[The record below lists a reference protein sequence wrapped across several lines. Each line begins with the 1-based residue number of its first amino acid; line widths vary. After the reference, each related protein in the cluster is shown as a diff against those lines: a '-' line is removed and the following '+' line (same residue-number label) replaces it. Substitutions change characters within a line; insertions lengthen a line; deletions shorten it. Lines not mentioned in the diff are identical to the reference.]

1 MIQKYKRFTERVDDE
16 AWEGTDQDW
25 NDDWA
30 GGSRKSTPLPSR
42 FDMSGEI
49 VDDEDLYD
57 SEYYGG
63 IGHNFDHYD
72 NKDGS
77 DIDEHGFNR
86 DPDLSDDD
94 IEDNDMEHLK
104 YLLRGMFKNK
114 GFHNVSITNDE
125 LDLSIRC
132 NLSHRERLSDLISL
146 FDLVNK
152 LKTDILPQYDSDYD
166 TWESQ
171 KGQVMEFGFY
181 YDEGLND
188 DTDEDYGEDDEAPF

>member
-1 MIQKYKRFTERVDDE
+1 MIQKYRRFVERVDDE

-25 NDDWA
+25 NEDWA
-30 GGSRKSTPLPSR
+30 GGDRKKTSTPLPSR

-49 VDDEDLYD
+49 ADDDDFYD

-72 NKDGS
+72 NKDGNL
-77 DIDEHGFNR
+77 DR
-86 DPDLSDDD
+86 DPDLSDED
-94 IEDNDMEHLK
+94 IEDDDMAQLK

-114 GFHNVSITNDE
+114 GFHNVSITNDS
-125 LDLSIRC
+125 LDLTIRC

-171 KGQVMEFGFY
+171 RGQVMEFSFY

>member
-1 MIQKYKRFTERVDDE
+1 MIQKYKRFTERVDDD

-30 GGSRKSTPLPSR
+30 GGSRKKSNSLPSR

-49 VDDEDLYD
+49 SDDDDDFYD

-63 IGHNFDHYD
+63 IGHNFNDYD
-72 NKDGS
+72 NR
-77 DIDEHGFNR
+77 DIDKNGFDR
-86 DPDLSDDD
+86 DPDLSDED
-94 IEDNDMEHLK
+94 IEDDDMEHLK

-114 GFHNVSITNDE
+114 GIENVSITNDN

-132 NLSHRERLSDLISL
+132 SMGHRERLSDVINV
-146 FDLVNK
+146 FDLLNK
-152 LKTDILPQYDSDYD
+152 LKMDILPQYDSEFDM
-166 TWESQ
+166 WESQ
-171 KGQVMEFGFY
+171 RGQTLEFGFY

>member
-1 MIQKYKRFTERVDDE
+1 MIQKYKRFTERVDDD

-30 GGSRKSTPLPSR
+30 GGSRKKSNSLPSR

-49 VDDEDLYD
+49 SDDDDDFYD

-63 IGHNFDHYD
+63 VAHNFDHYD
-72 NKDGS
+72 NKDGNL
-77 DIDEHGFNR
+77 DR

-94 IEDNDMEHLK
+94 IEDDDMEHLK

-114 GFHNVSITNDE
+114 GIENVSITNDN

-132 NLSHRERLSDLISL
+132 SMGHRERLSDVINV
-146 FDLVNK
+146 FDLLNK
-152 LKTDILPQYDSDYD
+152 LKMDILPQYDSEFDM
-166 TWESQ
+166 WESQ
-171 KGQVMEFGFY
+171 RGQTLEFGFY